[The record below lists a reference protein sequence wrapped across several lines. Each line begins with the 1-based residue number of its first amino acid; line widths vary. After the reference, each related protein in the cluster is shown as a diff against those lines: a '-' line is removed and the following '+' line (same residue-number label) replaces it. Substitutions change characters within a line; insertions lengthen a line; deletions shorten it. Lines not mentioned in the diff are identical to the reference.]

1 MDATLEAALYV
12 VETVEKNKEYANF
25 FKYSWGCD
33 EFVFQTILMN
43 SHFKNNVV
51 SNHYRYIDWSAGGQ
65 HPKLLDAND
74 FEKMVNSDNLFARKF
89 KTSHDSKILDLL
101 DGYIQ

>member
-1 MDATLEAALYV
+1 MFDFPRRF
-12 VETVEKNKEYANF
+12 VEF
-25 FKYSWGCD
+25 FEVLGYFGEVLQRAIGCD

-51 SNHYRYIDWSAGGQ
+51 SNHYRYIDWSAGGP